1 MDEVLYFSTDLEFY
15 LTRSLNKLCPHSP
28 AVILFYPPAFCI
40 LPSDAC
46 PSLVH
51 LFVIHQPQTVVTV
64 LPSIQQDVSIP
75 CTASSSTLKKMAVC
89 SCETLALLCHVTQH
103 CIPEDCTRNTTM
115 RVTRSREFSLQLR
128 RINKHFDLKKF
139 VVDILLSVISVQCVG
154 IFIVLSVCLRRN
166 QMKITFTYG
175 ITTRWQQ

>member
-1 MDEVLYFSTDLEFY
+1 
-15 LTRSLNKLCPHSP
+15 
-28 AVILFYPPAFCI
+28 
-40 LPSDAC
+40 
-46 PSLVH
+46 
-51 LFVIHQPQTVVTV
+51 
-64 LPSIQQDVSIP
+64 
-75 CTASSSTLKKMAVC
+75 
-89 SCETLALLCHVTQH
+89 
-103 CIPEDCTRNTTM
+103 M